1 MNGHTHGAKGSMGK
15 AASTSVTWAANPGRK
30 RRPIS
35 AYASIEYES
44 DGGPDMSQAALRPVR
59 VWSSVGRNL
68 VGSSGFAVAPIG
80 KM

>member
-44 DGGPDMSQAALRPVR
+44 DGGMSHAALRPVR